1 MGGAS
6 VIKGCYTGGFVAD
19 GAGVRLRRIIG
30 SAECDYIDPFML
42 LDEFRSDNAEEYSA
56 GFPMHPHRG
65 IETVTYM
72 KQGAFRHR
80 DSRGNEGHL
89 RCGDVQWMTAG
100 RGILHEEMPE
110 MDEGNLWGYQ
120 LWLKLPAALSMTEP
134 GYQHII
140 HSHMAQLSENG
151 ISATIIAGK
160 FDDTVGPAQTLFPVR
175 YADFSIAHRGT
186 SYTLSLT
193 VGSVVVCYVHSGAL
207 VLGEEKIPVHRG
219 TMVHCNNAGTLD
231 IYAAEDGSGF
241 LFMEAHPHHEPIV
254 RGGPF
259 VMNTPEEIHQAY
271 RDYQRGLIG

>member
-1 MGGAS
+1 
-6 VIKGCYTGGFVAD
+6 
-19 GAGVRLRRIIG
+19 
-30 SAECDYIDPFML
+30 
-42 LDEFRSDNAEEYSA
+42 
-56 GFPMHPHRG
+56 
-65 IETVTYM
+65 
-72 KQGAFRHR
+72 
-80 DSRGNEGHL
+80 
-89 RCGDVQWMTAG
+89 
-100 RGILHEEMPE
+100 MPE